1 MVIYGFFI
9 YFQMFFKYKQLSKKF
24 YTQMLKNYA
33 VYNKMMQC
41 QKVLSSLQDKAWAQ
55 HRNCVMIYITVYRQD
70 I

>member
-9 YFQMFFKYKQLSKKF
+9 CFQIFFKYKQLSKKF

-41 QKVLSSLQDKAWAQ
+41 QKVLSYKIRHGHNIEIVL
-55 HRNCVMIYITVYRQD
+55 
-70 I
+70 

>member
-24 YTQMLKNYA
+24 YTQTLKNYA

-41 QKVLSSLQDKAWAQ
+41 QKVLS
-55 HRNCVMIYITVYRQD
+55 
-70 I
+70 

>member
-9 YFQMFFKYKQLSKKF
+9 YFQMFFKYKQLPKKF

-41 QKVLSSLQDKAWAQ
+41 QKVLS
-55 HRNCVMIYITVYRQD
+55 
-70 I
+70 

>member
-9 YFQMFFKYKQLSKKF
+9 YFQIFFKYKQLSKKF

-41 QKVLSSLQDKAWAQ
+41 QKSLILVAKIRHGHNIEIVL
-55 HRNCVMIYITVYRQD
+55 
-70 I
+70 

>member
-9 YFQMFFKYKQLSKKF
+9 CFQIFFKCKQLSKKF

-41 QKVLSSLQDKAWAQ
+41 QKVLS
-55 HRNCVMIYITVYRQD
+55 
-70 I
+70 